1 MKESRRQTLKYL
13 PESVTRDEVLEL
25 IGARNSSKDI
35 ARRVLKMATLVLADL
50 FALSVLLIFVPWPLA
65 LMLAAAGLMWGINK
79 WY

>member
-25 IGARNSSKDI
+25 IGARNSRKAI
-35 ARRVLKMATLVLADL
+35 ARRVLKMSSLLLADL
-50 FALSVLLIFVPWPLA
+50 FALSVMLIFIPWPLA
-65 LMLAAAGLMWGINK
+65 IMLAAALLIWGINK